1 MASADVILCVLRSPR
16 CSTGVCSTRI
26 LVRCSTGIL
35 VRCSTGIL
43 IPCSTGVL
51 VRCSATALVE
61 HQVAVGLENE
71 TVAVPR
77 ARAPQLDRNAA
88 REIVDGQVAIL

>member
-16 CSTGVCSTRI
+16 CSTGV
-26 LVRCSTGIL
+26 V
-35 VRCSTGIL
+35 VQ
-43 IPCSTGVL
+43 
-51 VRCSATALVE
+51 
-61 HQVAVGLENE
+61 HQVAIGLENE